1 MPAHHSPA
9 GCKELTALAILP
21 NRSLAQQFLGALPE
35 SRAFHIAAEWTGYP
49 TAAKLESQLRDGRPQ
64 VVLLDVSTNLPQAT
78 ALIEAVA
85 SGAAPVPVIA
95 LHVANDAGALL
106 ECLRAGA
113 AEFLYAPFTAE
124 QQCET
129 VTRIVSL
136 FPGGDRT
143 EARRGRLVTFASAK
157 PGSGDR

>member
-49 TAAKLESQLRDGRPQ
+49 TAARLESQLRDGRPQ

-85 SGAAPVPVIA
+85 SGAAPVPVI
-95 LHVANDAGALL
+95 
-106 ECLRAGA
+106 
-113 AEFLYAPFTAE
+113 
-124 QQCET
+124 
-129 VTRIVSL
+129 
-136 FPGGDRT
+136 
-143 EARRGRLVTFASAK
+143 EARDRWSEGGSAQGHSAGRSRAARIAASYLPQADGK
-157 PGSGDR
+157 VLFRFPRIFIVAVK

>member
-49 TAAKLESQLRDGRPQ
+49 TAARLESQLRDGRPQ

-113 AEFLYAPFTAE
+113 AEFPCHAGE
-124 QQCET
+124 RCESVAWRVT
-129 VTRIVSL
+129 VGKAKNGWL
-136 FPGGDRT
+136 FLT
-143 EARRGRLVTFASAK
+143 
-157 PGSGDR
+157 